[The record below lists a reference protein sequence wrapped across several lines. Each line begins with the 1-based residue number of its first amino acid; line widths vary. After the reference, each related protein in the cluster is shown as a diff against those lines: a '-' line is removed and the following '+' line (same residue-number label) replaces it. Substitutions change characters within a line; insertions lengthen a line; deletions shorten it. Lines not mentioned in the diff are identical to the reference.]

1 MAEEKLFT
9 IPLRREWIRVPRWRR
24 TKRAVDAV
32 RAFVTRFA
40 KAKEVKIGRWLN
52 LEIWG
57 NGAKSP
63 PSRVVVKITKD
74 KDIARVELAKLPP
87 KAAREAEK
95 LKSKEAK
102 KKKLET
108 TKAAKEEKEKK
119 EEEYKKKKEEEQK
132 NIESAKHAKV
142 TKEQEMSM
150 HK

>member
-24 TKRAVDAV
+24 TKRAVDAI

-52 LEIWG
+52 LEMWG
-57 NGAKSP
+57 HGAKSP
-63 PSRVVVKITKD
+63 PSRVIVKITKD
-74 KDIARVELAKLPP
+74 KDIAKVELAKLPP

-95 LKSKEAK
+95 LKSKEVK
-102 KKKLET
+102 KKKLEAS
-108 TKAAKEEKEKK
+108 KAAKEEKEKK

-132 NIESAKHAKV
+132 NIESAKHAKI

>member
-9 IPLRREWIRVPRWRR
+9 IPLRREWLRVPRWRR
-24 TKRAVDAV
+24 SKRAVDAV
-32 RAFVTRFA
+32 RAFTLRHA
-40 KAKEVKIGRWLN
+40 KVSEVKIGRWLN

-57 NGAKSP
+57 KGAKNP
-63 PSRVVVKITKD
+63 PGKVSVKISKD
-74 KDIARVELAKLPP
+74 KDIAKVELAKLPP
-87 KAAREAEK
+87 KALREAEK

-102 KKKLET
+102 RKKLEAA
-108 TKAAKEEKEKK
+108 KAAKEEKEKK

-132 NIESAKHAKV
+132 KIEEAKHAKI